1 MATQPP
7 SETLWQEISG
17 ALTDK
22 IVAALPPPTKG
33 NRIRWDGGS
42 GFGVRVT
49 SAGARAFVLR
59 YRNAA
64 GRDTQMTIGSTRDW
78 SVAKARKHADAL
90 RHQVDTGADPL
101 KARKTTREA
110 LTVADLADRFE
121 AEHLPDLRPAT
132 TRDYRAMLRRH
143 IRPALGNDKV
153 ADVQPKAIRDMH
165 RKIAATAPYVANRV
179 VALLSKLFAFAI
191 GEGVRADNP
200 AKGAKRAP
208 EAKRERFL
216 SPAEIARLSDALIAH
231 PERGSANAVRLLLLT
246 GARRME
252 VLGSTWRQFDLDN
265 GVWLKPAATTKQKKD
280 HRLPLSAP
288 ARQMLA
294 DMRSEADLEDERRQ
308 RHRLAPI
315 AFLFPG
321 KEGQAVTDIKH
332 FWAAICRK
340 AGIEGVRLHDLR
352 HTHASILASLGL
364 SLPIIGA
371 LLGHTQAATTHR
383 YAHLLDDPL
392 RAATE
397 RVGTFVTGAGTATG
411 EVVPMVGRR
420 A

>member
-1 MATQPP
+1 MATQTTP
-7 SETLWQEISG
+7 ETLWQEISG
-17 ALTDK
+17 PLTDK

-64 GRDTQMTIGSTRDW
+64 GRDTQLTIGSARDW
-78 SVAKARKHADAL
+78 TVAKARKRADAL
-90 RHQVDTGADPL
+90 RHEVDTGADPL
-101 KARKTTREA
+101 KERKTTREA

-121 AEHLPDLRPAT
+121 VEHLPDLRPAT
-132 TRDYRAMLRRH
+132 SRDYRAMLRRH
-143 IRPALGNDKV
+143 VRPALGNDKV
-153 ADVQPKAIRDMH
+153 SDVAPKAIRDLH
-165 RKIAATAPYVANRV
+165 RKIAATAPYVANRL
-179 VALLSKLFAFAI
+179 VALLSKMFAFAI
-191 GEGVRADNP
+191 GEGMRTDNP

-208 EAKRERFL
+208 EEKRERFL
-216 SPAEIARLSDALIAH
+216 SPAEIARLSDALAAH

-252 VLGSTWRQFDLDN
+252 VLRATWGQFDLAK

-288 ARQMLA
+288 TRQLLTE
-294 DMRSEADLEDERRQ
+294 MRAEADLEDERRQ
-308 RHRLAPI
+308 RWRLPPLP
-315 AFLFPG
+315 FLFPG
-321 KEGQAVTDIKH
+321 KEGQSVTDIKH
-332 FWAAICRK
+332 FWTAICRK

-352 HTHASILASLGL
+352 HTHASILASIGL

-371 LLGHTQAATTHR
+371 LLGHTQQSTTHR
-383 YAHLLDDPL
+383 YAHLMDDPL

-397 RVGTFVTGAGTATG
+397 RLGAIVTGAVKDGG